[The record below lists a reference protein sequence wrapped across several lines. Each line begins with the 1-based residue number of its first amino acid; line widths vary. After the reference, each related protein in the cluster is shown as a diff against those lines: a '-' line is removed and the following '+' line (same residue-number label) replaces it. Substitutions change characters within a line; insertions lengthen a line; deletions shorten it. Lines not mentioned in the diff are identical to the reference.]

1 MERCEAIILETKW
14 MEETEKHCK
23 HNARVKIDGKV
34 LCIKHAGRVAV
45 RLALKH
51 GLAEKLPV
59 DIDDI

>member
-1 MERCEAIILETKW
+1 MARCEALTFDTKW
-14 MEETEKHCK
+14 AEETGKRCK
-23 HNARVKIDGKV
+23 HNARMKIDGKV

-59 DIDDI
+59 EIDDI